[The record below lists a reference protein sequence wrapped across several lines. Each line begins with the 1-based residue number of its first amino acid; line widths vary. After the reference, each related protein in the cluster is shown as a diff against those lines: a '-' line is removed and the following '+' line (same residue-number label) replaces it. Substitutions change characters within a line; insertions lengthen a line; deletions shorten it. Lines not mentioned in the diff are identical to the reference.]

1 MYGYVDY
8 FQKNVDIIVRE
19 MNFIYCGIDF
29 AFNMVGVLKLF
40 RVFNNMYQV

>member
-1 MYGYVDY
+1 MSGYADY

-29 AFNMVGVLKLF
+29 ALIWLVS
-40 RVFNNMYQV
+40 